1 MFIRFNFEFWRT
13 IWHIRSVNLALFAMI
28 VINGWAIS
36 YLEKLPFGDALYFAF
51 ITGLTIGYGDIVV
64 KTPAGRILAVL
75 IGFIGVLFSGLV
87 VAIAVRALRET
98 VEESEKRG

>member
-1 MFIRFNFEFWRT
+1 MFIRFSFKFWRMV
-13 IWHIRSVNLALFAMI
+13 WHLRSSNMAIFALI
-28 VINGWAIS
+28 TINGWGIS
-36 YLEKLPFGDALYFAF
+36 YLEKLPFGDALYFAA

-75 IGFIGVLFSGLV
+75 IGFIGILFSGLV

-98 VEESEKRG
+98 VEESEKGG